1 MATYSNLSQ
10 FIAIAPANDFTQA
23 QAVET
28 GLPIESLDLLRERGL
43 TFTEMAAIVAPR
55 TLKHRRARGEN
66 LTAEETERAI
76 RVARVL
82 AFAERVFGNR
92 EKSLLWL
99 RGKDDRLGD
108 RTALSVL
115 QTEAGGK
122 IVESMLWQ
130 IADGMFT

>member
-1 MATYSNLSQ
+1 MATYSSLSEY
-10 FIAIAPANDFTQA
+10 ILIAPANDFTQA
-23 QAVET
+23 EAVES
-28 GLPIESLDLLRERGL
+28 GLPVESLYLLSERGL
-43 TFTEMAAIVAPR
+43 TFTEMAAIVPPR

-99 RGKDDRLGD
+99 REKDDRLGD
-108 RTALSVL
+108 RTALSML
-115 QTEAGGK
+115 KTEAGGK